1 VAKLWNNLA
10 VSSTGTARTQVLT
23 AAVLFGT
30 TGTAQ
35 ALGPDIEP
43 LAVGTARIVVGAALL
58 AIVAAAAA
66 RRAEK
71 ARGPA
76 PPRPLRGGGRKR
88 SLGGGGR
95 KRSLGGGGRKRSLR
109 GGGGRTR
116 SLLGGGDRRLV
127 LLAGVFV
134 AAYQAS
140 FFAAVAETGVA
151 VGTVVALGS
160 APAWTG
166 LFGRVFTGER
176 LGRRWFGA
184 TGLACAG
191 VVLLTLGASAGGTVS
206 VPGVAL
212 ALASGAGYA
221 GYAVAG
227 KRLLDRGGT
236 PEGVMAAVFGTGALV
251 LLPALAL
258 VPTANLFTAK
268 GIALAA
274 YLGVL
279 PTAVAYV
286 LFARGLSRIGAGETA
301 TLTLAEPV
309 TAMALGF
316 VVLGERPGAAAA
328 AGAALVLAGLAALAL
343 RPQPK
348 LRIRSRPAEASA

>member
-1 VAKLWNNLA
+1 M
-10 VSSTGTARTQVLT
+10 SSPGTARTQVLT
-23 AAVLFGT
+23 ASVLFGT

-35 ALGPDIEP
+35 ALGPGIQP

-58 AIVAAAAA
+58 ILVALAS
-66 RRAEK
+66 
-71 ARGPA
+71 
-76 PPRPLRGGGRKR
+76 GGGLK
-88 SLGGGGR
+88 
-95 KRSLGGGGRKRSLR
+95 
-109 GGGGRTR
+109 
-116 SLLGGGDRRLV
+116 LGGGDRRLV
-127 LLAGVFV
+127 LLAGLFV
-134 AAYQAS
+134 ASYQAS

-176 LGRRWFGA
+176 LARRWFVA

-191 VVLLTLGASAGGTVS
+191 VVLLTLGGSAGGTVS

-258 VPTANLFTAK
+258 VPTANLFTAQ

-274 YLGVL
+274 YLGAL
-279 PTAVAYV
+279 PTALAYV

-316 VVLGERPGAAAA
+316 VVLGERPGAAAV
-328 AGAALVLAGLAALAL
+328 AGGALVLAGLAALVL
-343 RPQPK
+343 RPEPK
-348 LRIRSRPAEASA
+348 LRIRSRPAEAAAWAVADPRNRW

>member
-1 VAKLWNNLA
+1 VIGDSA
-10 VSSTGTARTQVLT
+10 ARTQVLT

-66 RRAEK
+66 RRA
-71 ARGPA
+71 RGAGEPA
-76 PPRPLRGGGRKR
+76 SRR
-88 SLGGGGR
+88 
-95 KRSLGGGGRKRSLR
+95 
-109 GGGGRTR
+109 
-116 SLLGGGDRRLV
+116 LLGGGDRRLV
-127 LLAGVFV
+127 LLAGLFV
-134 AAYQAS
+134 AVYQAS
-140 FFAAVAETGVA
+140 FFAAVAQTGVA

-166 LFGRVFTGER
+166 LFGRVFAGER
-176 LGRRWFGA
+176 LARRWFGA

-191 VVLLTLGASAGGTVS
+191 VVLLTLGGSAGGTVS
-206 VPGVAL
+206 APGVAL
-212 ALASGAGYA
+212 ALTSGAGYA

-227 KRLLDRGGT
+227 KRLLDRGAT
-236 PEGVMAAVFGTGALV
+236 PEGAMAAVFGTGALI

-258 VPTANLFTAK
+258 VPTSNLFTAQ

-274 YLGVL
+274 YLGTL
-279 PTAVAYV
+279 PTALAYV

-309 TAMALGF
+309 TALALGF
-316 VVLGERPGAAAA
+316 VVLGERPGAAAV

-343 RPQPK
+343 RPEPK
-348 LRIRSRPAEASA
+348 LRIRSQPAETPA

>member
-1 VAKLWNNLA
+1 M
-10 VSSTGTARTQVLT
+10 SSPGTARTQVLT

-35 ALGPDIEP
+35 ALGPGIQP

-58 AIVAAAAA
+58 MLVALAS
-66 RRAEK
+66 
-71 ARGPA
+71 
-76 PPRPLRGGGRKR
+76 GGGLK
-88 SLGGGGR
+88 
-95 KRSLGGGGRKRSLR
+95 
-109 GGGGRTR
+109 
-116 SLLGGGDRRLV
+116 LGGGDRRLV
-127 LLAGVFV
+127 LLAGLFV

-176 LGRRWFGA
+176 LARRWFVA

-191 VVLLTLGASAGGTVS
+191 VVLLTLGGSAGGTVS
-206 VPGVAL
+206 APGVAL

-258 VPTANLFTAK
+258 VPTSNLFTAQ

-274 YLGVL
+274 YLGAL
-279 PTAVAYV
+279 PTALAYV

-316 VVLGERPGAAAA
+316 VVLGERPGAAAV

-343 RPQPK
+343 RPEPK
-348 LRIRSRPAEASA
+348 LRIRSRPAEVAAQAPAWAVADPRNRW